1 MIKLVQNFISV
12 KLSKGIGI
20 MKYMRIQGRE
30 ESYITKY
37 PKGIFSLCWNLIRDD
52 ILTSEEKKL
61 FISIDGN
68 IYYR

>member
-52 ILTSEEKKL
+52 ILTSEEKEL